1 MNSALWVSKSG
12 LSAQNTRLTTISN
25 NLANVSTNGF
35 KRDRAVFQDLLY
47 QINRQPGGQ
56 SSQNTELPSG
66 LQLGTGVRVVAT
78 QKQFTEGNIEITEQA
93 LDVAVNGRGFFQ
105 VLNPDGSI
113 SYTRDGQFQLNNAGQ
128 LVNSQGLTIE
138 PAITI
143 PDGTQTITIGMD
155 GVVGV
160 VDAATGTSTQVGN
173 LTLADFS
180 NPAGLEAQGGNLF
193 RETAASG
200 APVQGEAG
208 QGGFG
213 ALIQGAIEGSNVNVV
228 EEMVNMIETQ
238 RAYEMNSKVI
248 STVDQM
254 LQYASQNL

>member
-1 MNSALWVSKSG
+1 MQAALWVSKSG

-35 KRDRAVFQDLLY
+35 KRDRAAFQDLLY
-47 QINRQPGGQ
+47 QIDRQPGGQ

-78 QKQFTEGNIEITEQA
+78 QKQFTEGSIEITEQP
-93 LDVAVNGRGFFQ
+93 LDVAINGRGFLQ

-113 SYTRDGQFQLNNAGQ
+113 SYTRDGQFQINNAGQ
-128 LVNSQGLTIE
+128 LVTSTGLTVE

-143 PDGTQTITIGMD
+143 PDGTQSVTIGTD

-160 VDAATGTSTQVGN
+160 VDASTGTRTEVG
-173 LTLADFS
+173 TIQLADFV
-180 NPAGLEAQGGNLF
+180 NPSGLESQGGNLF

-200 APVQGEAG
+200 AATQGEAG

-213 ALIQGAIEGSNVNVV
+213 SLIQGAIEGSNVNVV

>member
-35 KRDRAVFQDLLY
+35 KRDRAAFQDLLY
-47 QINRQPGGQ
+47 QIDRQPGGQ

-105 VLNPDGSI
+105 VLNPDGSV

-128 LVNSQGLTIE
+128 LVNAQGLTID

-160 VDAATGTSTQVGN
+160 VDAATGTTTQIGN

-213 ALIQGAIEGSNVNVV
+213 TLIQGAIEGSNVNVV

>member
-35 KRDRAVFQDLLY
+35 KRDRAAFQDLLY
-47 QINRQPGGQ
+47 QIDRQPGGQ

-105 VLNPDGSI
+105 VLNPDGSV

-128 LVNSQGLTIE
+128 LVNAQGLTIE

-160 VDAATGTSTQVGN
+160 VDAATGTTTQIGN

-200 APVQGEAG
+200 ALVQGEAG

-213 ALIQGAIEGSNVNVV
+213 TLIQGAIEGSNVNVV

>member
-35 KRDRAVFQDLLY
+35 KRDRAAFQDLLY
-47 QINRQPGGQ
+47 QIDRQPGGQ

-78 QKQFTEGNIEITEQA
+78 QKQFTEGNIEVTEQA

-128 LVNSQGLTIE
+128 LVNAQGLSIE

-143 PDGTQTITIGMD
+143 PDGTQTITIGLD

-160 VDAATGTSTQVGN
+160 VDAATGTTTQVGN

-213 ALIQGAIEGSNVNVV
+213 TLIQGAIEGSNVNVV

>member
-35 KRDRAVFQDLLY
+35 KRDRAAFQDLLY
-47 QINRQPGGQ
+47 QIDRQPGGQ

-128 LVNSQGLTIE
+128 LVNSVGLTLE

-143 PDGTQTITIGMD
+143 PDGTQTITIGVD

-160 VDAATGTSTQVGN
+160 VDAATGTTTQVGT
-173 LTLADFS
+173 LSLADFS

-200 APVQGEAG
+200 APVQGDAG

-213 ALIQGAIEGSNVNVV
+213 TLIQGAIEGSNVNVV

-238 RAYEMNSKVI
+238 RSYEMNSKVI

>member
-1 MNSALWVSKSG
+1 ML
-12 LSAQNTRLTTISN
+12 RLM
-25 NLANVSTNGF
+25 A
-35 KRDRAVFQDLLY
+35 AV
-47 QINRQPGGQ
+47 
-56 SSQNTELPSG
+56 
-66 LQLGTGVRVVAT
+66 
-78 QKQFTEGNIEITEQA
+78 
-93 LDVAVNGRGFFQ
+93 FFQ

-160 VDAATGTSTQVGN
+160 VDAATGTSTQIGN